1 VRGAPRPTRMA
12 THGDIGPPSGGGSR
26 KLETRG
32 VIDLGGAHDLSYWV
46 KALDTTPERLREAV
60 RAVGTDAVKVSEYLR
75 SDRGENP
82 PPAPQIP
89 DGG

>member
-1 VRGAPRPTRMA
+1 MA
-12 THGDIGPPSGGGSR
+12 TQTDIGPPSGGGSR

-82 PPAPQIP
+82 PSAPQVP